1 MKLDELDSL
10 MCDIVGTVQQLE
22 YDVLAIDVVS
32 DDPVT
37 LEAKIS
43 NMQVLQFISIS
54 LFHQTCLLIS
64 LYPIDSAYFIADLLE
79 KF

>member
-1 MKLDELDSL
+1 VCVCLKAELRSRLLKLDELDSL

-43 NMQVLQFISIS
+43 NMQVNL
-54 LFHQTCLLIS
+54 
-64 LYPIDSAYFIADLLE
+64 
-79 KF
+79 